1 MEGVLFQIR
10 WSGKA
15 LLGRVHIYEG
25 LQEMR
30 ERCQGKE
37 CSSRG
42 NNQCRGPGAADFAEE
57 QQRGQCSW
65 SRRSRRV
72 SSRSEVREASRRFT
86 ESERG
91 SLWRVE

>member
-15 LLGRVHIYEG
+15 LLGRVHIYED
-25 LQEMR
+25 LQEVR
-30 ERCQGKE
+30 ERCQGKNVPAE
-37 CSSRG
+37 GIISAEARG
-42 NNQCRGPGAADFAEE
+42 RQFEE
-57 QQRGQCSW
+57 QQRGQRSW

-72 SSRSEVREASRRFT
+72 SSRSEVREASRSFA